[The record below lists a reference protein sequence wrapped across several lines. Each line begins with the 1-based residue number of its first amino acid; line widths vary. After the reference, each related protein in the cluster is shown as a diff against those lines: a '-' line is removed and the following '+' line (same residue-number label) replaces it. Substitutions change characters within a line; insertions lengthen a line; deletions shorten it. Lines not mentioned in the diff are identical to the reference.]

1 MTIVYLSMMG
11 FLRVSYTETHKQP
24 PDCSAAP
31 QFTTSLLCP
40 HEEREKMNTHACIVF
55 ALSFLL
61 AVTTSFKLNRLFMSR
76 ARLTLLEAE
85 QLGRVTMYKKQ
96 GCPHCVKAMDT
107 LVSKYGLDVT
117 EVDIEGEKQEDILL
131 QMRQFSGGRNT
142 VPQIFFNEE
151 HIGGNDDVQALD
163 SEGQLEEKAEKVKS
177 TPAMMQDGWF
187 HPWY

>member
-1 MTIVYLSMMG
+1 MINLV
-11 FLRVSYTETHKQP
+11 R
-24 PDCSAAP
+24 
-31 QFTTSLLCP
+31 
-40 HEEREKMNTHACIVF
+40 IVF
-55 ALSFLL
+55 MVTFLL
-61 AVTTSFKLNRLFMSR
+61 AMASSFKLNRLFMSR
-76 ARLTLLEAE
+76 SRLTLLSAE

-96 GCPHCVKAMDT
+96 GCPFCVKALDT

-151 HIGGNDDVQALD
+151 HIGGNDDVQVLD
-163 SEGQLEEKAEKVKS
+163 AEGKLEEMAQKVKN
-177 TPAMMQDGWF
+177 TPAMMQDGWY